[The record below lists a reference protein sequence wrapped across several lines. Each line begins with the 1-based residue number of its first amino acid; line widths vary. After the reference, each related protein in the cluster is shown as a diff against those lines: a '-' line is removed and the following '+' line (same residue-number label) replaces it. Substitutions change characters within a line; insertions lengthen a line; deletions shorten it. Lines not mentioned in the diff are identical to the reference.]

1 MALSILGSLAALTA
15 PRPAAQAARPAAA
28 QPAAQSAAT
37 RAQAPVITDR
47 RSAPAVQVRLSPQAL
62 ALLGGAREAEKP
74 QGTGTPAQAGRT
86 SASASAFQPLSF
98 ARMLD
103 SQAEAAPPP
112 SGATGATG
120 DPARPA
126 RVLRP
131 GSRLDIKL

>member
-15 PRPAAQAARPAAA
+15 PPAAA
-28 QPAAQSAAT
+28 HPAAQSAAT

-86 SASASAFQPLSF
+86 SASASASAFQPLSF